1 MNAANAIAGIVQ
13 VIGGIGLSPLIPGL
27 VQHLKGRLQGRP
39 GPSPLQPYRELRRL
53 WQKSGVA
60 PRSRT
65 VIYELAP
72 PLVAGSLLLALVML
86 PVGGRSPGW
95 PVGHDA
101 LVLVGLLALGRFAI
115 TLAAWDT
122 GGGFGLMGASRDLTF
137 AVPVEAVLLL
147 VVVVV
152 SLPVGSTNLLAL
164 SGAAARSRVWGE
176 PAHWAAMLAFVLV
189 GLAEVGRQPI
199 DNPDTHLEL
208 TMVHEGPL
216 LEYAGRELAYLQWA
230 AAARHWIM
238 LVLATELF
246 LPHPGPFALRL
257 AVLAV
262 SLPVWCALLAILET
276 TQAKMRIL
284 RVPLFLGAG
293 GAVCLLGLAS
303 WFAGGGS

>member
-1 MNAANAIAGIVQ
+1 MNGASAIAGLVQ
-13 VIGGIGLSPLIPGL
+13 VLGGIGLSPLIPGF

-53 WQKSGVA
+53 WRKSGVA
-60 PRSRT
+60 PLPRT

-152 SLPVGSTNLLAL
+152 SLPVGSTSLLAL
-164 SGAAARSRVWGE
+164 SGAAARSQVWGE

-230 AAARHWIM
+230 AAARHWIV

>member
-1 MNAANAIAGIVQ
+1 MNGARAIAGLVQ
-13 VIGGIGLSPLIPGL
+13 VLGGIGLSPLIPGF

-60 PRSRT
+60 PRPRT

-152 SLPVGSTNLLAL
+152 SLPVGSTSLLAL
-164 SGAAARSRVWGE
+164 SGAAARSQVWGE

-230 AAARHWIM
+230 AAARHWIV